1 MDAQLHF
8 KDNHDWNRRSV
19 THVANTEQRIAFTE
33 VTLVPKLSSNAVGK
47 QKAFALD
54 NADDNAGDMQL
65 AETDMN
71 FDLPASSSATAIDLM
86 TGLTAPPPRATR
98 TRKASLEAGSG
109 SRPTTRKP
117 RKTKDPL
124 TATKRSARGKG
135 KERETLP
142 IIPTPQPPHDEGGL
156 GDDDLDDIYM
166 DAE

>member
-1 MDAQLHF
+1 MGAQLHF

-33 VTLVPKLSSNAVGK
+33 VTLVPKLPSNAVGK
-47 QKAFALD
+47 QKAFAPDHAND
-54 NADDNAGDMQL
+54 NPGDMQL
-65 AETDMN
+65 AETDLN
-71 FDLPASSSATAIDLM
+71 FDLPASNSPTVIDLM
-86 TGLTAPPPRATR
+86 TGLTAPPPRTTR
-98 TRKASLEAGSG
+98 TRKASPEAGSR

-124 TATKRSARGKG
+124 TAIKMSARGKG

-142 IIPTPQPPHDEGGL
+142 IIPTSQPPHDEGGL
-156 GDDDLDDIYM
+156 GDDDLEDMYM